1 MHTLTLTL
9 LAALASAASLP
20 ALASADLAKQHNCL
34 SCHSVD
40 KKVVGPSYKD
50 IAAKYKGQSV
60 DAALIDKIKHGSKGV
75 YGPIPMP
82 ANANVP
88 DADVKTLVKWILAQ

>member
-1 MHTLTLTL
+1 MRIFYLSL

-20 ALASADLAKQHNCL
+20 AIASADLAKQHNCL

-60 DAALIDKIKHGSKGV
+60 EAALIDKIKHGSKGV

>member
-1 MHTLTLTL
+1 MRIFSLSL
-9 LAALASAASLP
+9 LAALASTTSLP
-20 ALASADLAKQHNCL
+20 ALASAELAKQHNCL

-60 DAALIDKIKHGSKGV
+60 EAALIDKIKHGSKGV
-75 YGPIPMP
+75 YGQIPMP

>member
-1 MHTLTLTL
+1 MRIFSLSL
-9 LAALASAASLP
+9 LAALASTASLP

>member
-1 MHTLTLTL
+1 MRIFSLSL

-20 ALASADLAKQHNCL
+20 AVASTELAKQHNCL

-60 DAALIDKIKHGSKGV
+60 EAMLIDKVKHGSKGV
-75 YGPIPMP
+75 YGQIPMP

>member
-1 MHTLTLTL
+1 M
-9 LAALASAASLP
+9 
-20 ALASADLAKQHNCL
+20 
-34 SCHSVD
+34 
-40 KKVVGPSYKD
+40 VGPSYKD

-60 DAALIDKIKHGSKGV
+60 EAALIDKIKHGSKGV
-75 YGPIPMP
+75 YGQIPMP

>member
-1 MHTLTLTL
+1 MRIFSLSL

-60 DAALIDKIKHGSKGV
+60 EAALIDKIKHGSKGV
-75 YGPIPMP
+75 YGQIPMP
-82 ANANVP
+82 ANTNVP

>member
-1 MHTLTLTL
+1 MRIFSLSL

-20 ALASADLAKQHNCL
+20 ALASAELAKQHNCL

-60 DAALIDKIKHGSKGV
+60 EAALIDKIKHGSKGV
-75 YGPIPMP
+75 YGQIPMP

>member
-1 MHTLTLTL
+1 MRIFSLSL
-9 LAALASAASLP
+9 LAALASTASLS
-20 ALASADLAKQHNCL
+20 ALASAELAKQHNCL

-60 DAALIDKIKHGSKGV
+60 EAALIDKIKHGSKGV

>member
-1 MHTLTLTL
+1 MRIFSLSL

-20 ALASADLAKQHNCL
+20 ALASAELAKQHNCL

-60 DAALIDKIKHGSKGV
+60 EAALIDKIKHGSKGV

-82 ANANVP
+82 ANTNVP

>member
-1 MHTLTLTL
+1 MRIFSLSL

-20 ALASADLAKQHNCL
+20 AIASAELAKQHNCL

-60 DAALIDKIKHGSKGV
+60 EAALIDKIKHGSKGV
-75 YGPIPMP
+75 YGQIPMP

>member
-60 DAALIDKIKHGSKGV
+60 EAALIDKIKHGSKGV

>member
-1 MHTLTLTL
+1 MRIFSLSL

-20 ALASADLAKQHNCL
+20 VFASAELAKQHNCL

-60 DAALIDKIKHGSKGV
+60 EAMLIDKVKHGSKGV

>member
-1 MHTLTLTL
+1 MRIFSLSL
-9 LAALASAASLP
+9 LAALASTASLP

-60 DAALIDKIKHGSKGV
+60 EAALIDKIKHGSKGV

>member
-1 MHTLTLTL
+1 MRIFSLSL
-9 LAALASAASLP
+9 LAALASTASLP

-60 DAALIDKIKHGSKGV
+60 EAALIDKIKHGSKGV
-75 YGPIPMP
+75 YGQIPMP

>member
-1 MHTLTLTL
+1 MHIFSLSL
-9 LAALASAASLP
+9 LAALASTASLP

-60 DAALIDKIKHGSKGV
+60 EAALIDKVKHGSKGV

>member
-1 MHTLTLTL
+1 MRMLTLAL
-9 LAALASAASLP
+9 LAGLASAASLP
-20 ALASADLAKQHNCL
+20 ALASAELAKQHNCL

-60 DAALIDKIKHGSKGV
+60 EAALIDKVKHGSKGV

>member
-1 MHTLTLTL
+1 MRIFSLSL

-60 DAALIDKIKHGSKGV
+60 EAALIDKIKHGSKGV
-75 YGPIPMP
+75 YGQIPMP

>member
-1 MHTLTLTL
+1 MRIFSLSL

-20 ALASADLAKQHNCL
+20 AIASAELAKQHNCL

-60 DAALIDKIKHGSKGV
+60 EAALIDKVKHGSKGV
-75 YGPIPMP
+75 YGQIPMP

>member
-1 MHTLTLTL
+1 MRMLTLAL
-9 LAALASAASLP
+9 LAGLASAASLP
-20 ALASADLAKQHNCL
+20 ALASAELAKQHNCL

-60 DAALIDKIKHGSKGV
+60 EAALIDKIKHGSKGV

>member
-1 MHTLTLTL
+1 MRIFSLSL

-60 DAALIDKIKHGSKGV
+60 EAMLIDKVKHGSKGV

>member
-60 DAALIDKIKHGSKGV
+60 EAALIDKIKHGSKGV
-75 YGPIPMP
+75 YGQIPMP